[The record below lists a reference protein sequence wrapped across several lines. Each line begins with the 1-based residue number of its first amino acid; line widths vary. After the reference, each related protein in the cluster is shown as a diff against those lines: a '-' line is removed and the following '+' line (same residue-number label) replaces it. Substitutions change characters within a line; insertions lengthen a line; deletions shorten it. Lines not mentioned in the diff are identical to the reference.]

1 MSLGK
6 KIISCPR
13 CKKPNTV
20 DAPEGYIPKGLKCD
34 ACGAQIS

>member
-1 MSLGK
+1 MTLEK

-13 CKKPNTV
+13 CKKPNPV
-20 DAPEGYIPKGLKCD
+20 DAQDGYVPKGLKCE